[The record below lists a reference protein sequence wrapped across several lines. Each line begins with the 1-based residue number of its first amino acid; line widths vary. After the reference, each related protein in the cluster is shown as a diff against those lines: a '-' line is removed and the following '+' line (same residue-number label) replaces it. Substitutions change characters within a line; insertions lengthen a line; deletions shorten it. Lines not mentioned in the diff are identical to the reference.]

1 MLEFDPVR
9 IAITIVN
16 LVFLFLIL
24 RWLLWRPVS
33 EFLEKR
39 RQMIGADLDSA
50 REDKEKAAVL
60 LEEHR
65 RLVAENRVEA
75 AKVIEAALRQAD
87 LRKEEIIVEAAK
99 ETAAQL
105 ERAKI
110 EIARERARVIEE
122 LRADISNLAV
132 TVAEKMLA
140 RKLTD
145 SDREHIFA
153 AAIEELESRAN

>member
-9 IAITIVN
+9 IAITIAN

-33 EFLEKR
+33 ELLEKR
-39 RQMIGADLDSA
+39 RHMISADLDSA
-50 REDKEKAAVL
+50 REDKEKAAEL

-65 RLVAENRVEA
+65 RLVAENRAEA

-87 LRKEEIIVEAAK
+87 LRKEEIIAESAK

-122 LRADISNLAV
+122 LRADISDLAV

-145 SDREHIFA
+145 SDRDSIFA
-153 AAIEELESRAN
+153 AALEELESRAN